1 MSSTDGETG
10 MRNLADKATQ
20 EKLQERLEYER
31 LEKDVAAVKND
42 IAALTEQITD
52 ALNSF
57 AGTAQKQARRGYKQA
72 RANVDS
78 AVDDLSERSGAML
91 DAAQDA
97 ASSIEET
104 LEDVITQRPLATVGL
119 ALGIGFL
126 IGATWRR

>member
-1 MSSTDGETG
+1 MSSTDGELG
-10 MRNLADKATQ
+10 MRNLADKAT
-20 EKLQERLEYER
+20 YER

-57 AGTAQKQARRGYKQA
+57 AGTAKKQARRGYKQA

-78 AVDDLSERSGAML
+78 AMEEASERGGAVM

-97 ASSIEET
+97 AYSIEET

-126 IGATWRR
+126 IGVVWRR